1 MKKEIKE
8 ILTIINEELN
18 KWKIELKNNLAIN
31 YKKKPVNL
39 YIIDKEWLTNFEE
52 SFLSP
57 EHIKS
62 DLKKKEKEK
71 ENKFSFKDMKLK
83 LKEKFFE
90 NNVST
95 PKVEI
100 FVINES
106 CFNAF
111 QLREKNQVK
120 TEKIK
125 CNFYNKLLLFEMQ
138 NATLPNHTNLCI
150 FFLDPQTQI
159 RQGYLLVDDK
169 IKDEIKYEFEKYEP
183 FEIFNKYKI
192 SVNDNKVIK
201 TVANKFVIYIF
212 QIDTKRIKKEE
223 HNLSNINLDRP
234 SYKKMFLKK
243 NNMIIDEDIKHK
255 FKDFY
260 KNNENNFKNS
270 VKNFHILNNKK
281 FINPKFKLKQ
291 EEKLQKIFKIKI
303 KDKDKFHK
311 ILNNRCNNFKIK
323 NLIKEKEKGENNDK
337 NKINEKKVNDKNV
350 KDGIIS
356 IKKVKIFLGDSS
368 SKKEKK
374 VNNDN
379 NDNKIEEPIIP
390 IKPNIPEK
398 NDESDDL
405 PKPILRGLS
414 NIGATCY
421 MNATLQCFSHVE
433 RLRYFLLDEYTYK
446 ELCIE
451 KNTNKRLT
459 FAFAEVLKNL
469 WDENSKQGY
478 YSPEYFKQVISDM
491 NPLFKGVAANDSKDL
506 ILFLLENIHKEL
518 NTQKGNN
525 IINNNQEPNSSDFNS
540 VYLDFINNYRQSND
554 SIIIQEFYGYYNVM
568 SSCVNCNNAVHNVQ
582 SFNILFFPLEEV
594 RKFKNY
600 DINRVSI
607 LDCFDYYQKID
618 LFNSFY
624 CNFCRGDSAVYSQT
638 RLVDTPK
645 TLIIN
650 LNRGHGL
657 QFNVDIIFDEYLD
670 IRNYIYNP
678 ESPSYYELIGM
689 LCHYGSNDMGGHFIA
704 FCKHSQ
710 DGKWYKYNDA
720 IVNQSS
726 FEEVCNSGLPYV
738 LFYSYIQV

>member
-1 MKKEIKE
+1 MKKGILAIIKD
-8 ILTIINEELN
+8 ELE
-18 KWKIELKNNLAIN
+18 KWKIELKNKLASNNKNIS
-31 YKKKPVNL
+31 KNL
-39 YIIDKEWLTNFEE
+39 YIIDKEWLNNFEE
-52 SFLSP
+52 SYLSS
-57 EHIKS
+57 EHNNF
-62 DLKKKEKEK
+62 DLKKKEKE
-71 ENKFSFKDMKLK
+71 NKLLSFNDMKLK
-83 LKEKFFE
+83 LKEKFFK
-90 NNVST
+90 NSSST
-95 PKVEI
+95 QNIEI
-100 FVINES
+100 FVLNETCYNS
-106 CFNAF
+106 F
-111 QLREKNQVK
+111 QLNEKDEGNI
-120 TEKIK
+120 EKIK
-125 CNFYNKLLLFEMQ
+125 GNFYNKLLLFQMK
-138 NATLPNHTNLCI
+138 NASQINHKNLCI
-150 FFLDPQTQI
+150 FFLDNQHRI
-159 RQGYLLVDDK
+159 RQGYLSVDEKNIKEIKNEFQKSEPITIFDKYNISVDDNK
-169 IKDEIKYEFEKYEP
+169 IM
-183 FEIFNKYKI
+183 
-192 SVNDNKVIK
+192 K
-201 TVANKFVIYIF
+201 TVPNKFSLYIF
-212 QIDTKRIKKEE
+212 QIYIKKMKKEE
-223 HNLSNINLDRP
+223 PNLNIINIERP
-234 SYKKMFLKK
+234 SSKKLNVKK
-243 NNMIIDEDIKHK
+243 INIGEDIKLK
-255 FKDFY
+255 FKLY
-260 KNNENNFKNS
+260 YENNENNFKKSLKKININNI
-270 VKNFHILNNKK
+270 KNNKH
-281 FINPKFKLKQ
+281 FIK
-291 EEKLQKIFKIKI
+291 
-303 KDKDKFHK
+303 H
-311 ILNNRCNNFKIK
+311 NFKIK
-323 NLIKEKEKGENNDK
+323 KEEKQQEKISVNDRENPNNMLYKRKNIFLNNIVKGKEKDNYKNKLLNAKKENNIN
-337 NKINEKKVNDKNV
+337 NKGDILPL
-350 KDGIIS
+350 
-356 IKKVKIFLGDSS
+356 KKVKIIQKDSS
-368 SKKEKK
+368 NKKEK
-374 VNNDN
+374 VGNNV
-379 NDNKIEEPIIP
+379 NKIEEPNIQIIP
-390 IKPNIPEK
+390 FIPEK
-398 NDESDDL
+398 YEESNEL
-405 PKPILRGLS
+405 PKPIIKGLS

-446 ELCIE
+446 ELFNE
-451 KNTNKRLT
+451 KNTNKKLT

-469 WDENSKQGY
+469 WNENSKQGY

-540 VYLDFINNYRQSND
+540 VYLHFINNYRQSND

-650 LNRGHGL
+650 LNRGYGL

-670 IRNYIYNP
+670 LRNYIYNP

>member
-1 MKKEIKE
+1 
-8 ILTIINEELN
+8 
-18 KWKIELKNNLAIN
+18 
-31 YKKKPVNL
+31 
-39 YIIDKEWLTNFEE
+39 
-52 SFLSP
+52 
-57 EHIKS
+57 
-62 DLKKKEKEK
+62 
-71 ENKFSFKDMKLK
+71 
-83 LKEKFFE
+83 
-90 NNVST
+90 
-95 PKVEI
+95 
-100 FVINES
+100 
-106 CFNAF
+106 
-111 QLREKNQVK
+111 
-120 TEKIK
+120 
-125 CNFYNKLLLFEMQ
+125 
-138 NATLPNHTNLCI
+138 
-150 FFLDPQTQI
+150 
-159 RQGYLLVDDK
+159 
-169 IKDEIKYEFEKYEP
+169 
-183 FEIFNKYKI
+183 
-192 SVNDNKVIK
+192 
-201 TVANKFVIYIF
+201 
-212 QIDTKRIKKEE
+212 
-223 HNLSNINLDRP
+223 
-234 SYKKMFLKK
+234 
-243 NNMIIDEDIKHK
+243 
-255 FKDFY
+255 
-260 KNNENNFKNS
+260 
-270 VKNFHILNNKK
+270 
-281 FINPKFKLKQ
+281 
-291 EEKLQKIFKIKI
+291 
-303 KDKDKFHK
+303 
-311 ILNNRCNNFKIK
+311 
-323 NLIKEKEKGENNDK
+323 
-337 NKINEKKVNDKNV
+337 
-350 KDGIIS
+350 
-356 IKKVKIFLGDSS
+356 
-368 SKKEKK
+368 
-374 VNNDN
+374 
-379 NDNKIEEPIIP
+379 
-390 IKPNIPEK
+390 
-398 NDESDDL
+398 
-405 PKPILRGLS
+405 
-414 NIGATCY
+414 

-433 RLRYFLLDEYTYK
+433 RLRYFLLDAYTYK
-446 ELCIE
+446 ELFNE
-451 KNTNKRLT
+451 KNTNKKLT

-518 NTQKGNN
+518 NTQKVNN

-540 VYLDFINNYRQSND
+540 VYLYFINNYKQSND
-554 SIIIQEFYGYYNVM
+554 SVIIQEFYGYYNVM

-618 LFNSFY
+618 IFNSFY